1 MKLTDATMEAKT
13 LGGIAA
19 RAASSKNAERTV
31 ILDVSE
37 ALGITDCF
45 LVTSATNTRQVRA
58 IVDEI
63 ERELK
68 LQADRAPLRIEGLSD
83 TTWVLM
89 DYGDLVAHVF
99 LDETREFYDLEHLW
113 SGVPR
118 IPWEE
123 PTSVVS

>member
-1 MKLTDATMEAKT
+1 MQSET

-19 RAASSKNAERTV
+19 RAAFLKNAERPV
-31 ILDVSE
+31 MLDVSD

-45 LVTSATNTRQVRA
+45 LIISATNTRQVRA

-63 ERELK
+63 EHELK
-68 LQADRAPLRIEGLSD
+68 VQADRSPLRIEGLTD
-83 TTWVLM
+83 KTWVLM
-89 DYGDLVAHVF
+89 DYGDLVVHVF

-123 PTSVVS
+123 PTSAVS